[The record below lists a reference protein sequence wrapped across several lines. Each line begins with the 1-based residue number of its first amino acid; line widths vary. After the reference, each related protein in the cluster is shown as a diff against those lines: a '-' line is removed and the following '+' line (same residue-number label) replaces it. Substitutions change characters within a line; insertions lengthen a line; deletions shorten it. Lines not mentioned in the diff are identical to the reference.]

1 MGRYDEFLNDTP
13 PSPREETRSE
23 TEQPATAAPA
33 EDVPDSSSAATDLEA
48 GSESATTS
56 PDGAA
61 AGGTDDADSS
71 SSEDNDPLSAPLPDT
86 LVAREQSAAIKPRFK
101 GHAPFNNMVRRDW
114 VKAIES
120 DYSAFQA
127 LLYLPDM
134 RDVGEVDDE
143 TGFEQPAFT
152 ELNNNQRTLSYQDAD
167 PAIVMVLDCPDERE
181 SFHVLDD
188 GSEQD
193 GLTDDVLILRI
204 AAEGVPV
211 GSILEW
217 NEEMASGILARRWW
231 YVHRIYGFGTQN
243 VGSLYYCIPAR
254 NFDTTSNGRIE

>member
-1 MGRYDEFLNDTP
+1 MGRYDEFLADNP
-13 PSPREETRSE
+13 PTINEATSSE
-23 TEQPATAAPA
+23 TEQHTPAA
-33 EDVPDSSSAATDLEA
+33 DKPDSSSAVIDLDTALTSAAT
-48 GSESATTS
+48 
-56 PDGAA
+56 PP
-61 AGGTDDADSS
+61 DDADVGSAGDADGG
-71 SSEDNDPLSAPLPDT
+71 SSEDYDPLSAPLPDT
-86 LVAREQSAAIKPRFK
+86 LAAREQSMALKPRYK

-114 VKAIES
+114 IKAIES
-120 DYSAFQA
+120 DFSAFQA

-134 RDVGEVDDE
+134 HDVGEVDDE
-143 TGFEQPAFT
+143 TGFEQPSFT
-152 ELNNNQRTLSYQDAD
+152 ELNNNQRHLSYEDAE
-167 PAIVMVLDCPDERE
+167 PVIVTVLDCPDERE
-181 SFHVLDD
+181 SFQVLDAD
-188 GSEQD
+188 SEQD

-217 NEEMASGILARRWW
+217 NEEMASGNLARRWW

>member
-1 MGRYDEFLNDTP
+1 MGRYDEFLADNP
-13 PSPREETRSE
+13 PKINEATSSE
-23 TEQPATAAPA
+23 TEQHTPVA
-33 EDVPDSSSAATDLEA
+33 DSPDSSGAVIDLDTSPTSAATPADDTA
-48 GSESATTS
+48 TGST
-56 PDGAA
+56 G
-61 AGGTDDADSS
+61 DADGG
-71 SSEDNDPLSAPLPDT
+71 SSEDYDPLSAPLPDT
-86 LVAREQSAAIKPRFK
+86 LAAREQSTALKPRYK

-114 VKAIES
+114 IKAIES
-120 DYSAFQA
+120 DFSAFQA

-143 TGFEQPAFT
+143 TGFEQPSFT
-152 ELNNNQRTLSYQDAD
+152 ELNNNQRHLSYEDAD
-167 PAIVMVLDCPDERE
+167 PVIVTVLDCPDERE
-181 SFHVLDD
+181 SFQVLDAD
-188 GSEQD
+188 GEQD

-217 NEEMASGILARRWW
+217 NEEMASGNLARRWW

>member
-1 MGRYDEFLNDTP
+1 MGRYDEFLADNP
-13 PSPREETRSE
+13 PTINEATSSE
-23 TEQPATAAPA
+23 TEQPSSAVDTPN
-33 EDVPDSSSAATDLEA
+33 SSSAVIDLDA
-48 GSESATTS
+48 AAPTAATS
-56 PDGAA
+56 PDGDT
-61 AGGTDDADSS
+61 AGGPDDANSN
-71 SSEDNDPLSAPLPDT
+71 SSEDHDPLSAPLPDT
-86 LVAREQSAAIKPRFK
+86 LAAREQSTALKPRYK
-101 GHAPFNNMVRRDW
+101 GHASFNNMVRRDW
-114 VKAIES
+114 IKAIES

-143 TGFEQPAFT
+143 TGFEQPSFT
-152 ELNNNQRTLSYQDAD
+152 ELNNNQRHLSYEDAD
-167 PAIVMVLDCPDERE
+167 PVIVTVLDCPDERE
-181 SFHVLDD
+181 SFQVLDAD
-188 GSEQD
+188 GEQD

-217 NEEMASGILARRWW
+217 NEEMASGNLARRWW

>member
-1 MGRYDEFLNDTP
+1 MGRYDEFLADNP
-13 PSPREETRSE
+13 PTINEATSSE
-23 TEQPATAAPA
+23 TEQPSAAV
-33 EDVPDSSSAATDLEA
+33 DTQGSSSAVIDLDAAATTAATSPNGDTA
-48 GSESATTS
+48 GSA
-56 PDGAA
+56 
-61 AGGTDDADSS
+61 DDADSFS
-71 SSEDNDPLSAPLPDT
+71 TENHDPLSAPLPDT
-86 LVAREQSAAIKPRFK
+86 LAAREQNTALKPRYK

-114 VKAIES
+114 IKAIES
-120 DYSAFQA
+120 DYSAYQA

-134 RDVGEVDDE
+134 RYVGEVDDE
-143 TGFEQPAFT
+143 TGFEQPSFT
-152 ELNNNQRTLSYQDAD
+152 ELNNNQRQLSYEDAD
-167 PAIVMVLDCPDERE
+167 PVIVTVLDCPDERE
-181 SFHVLDD
+181 SFQVLDAD
-188 GSEQD
+188 GEQD

-217 NEEMASGILARRWW
+217 NEEMASGTLARRWW